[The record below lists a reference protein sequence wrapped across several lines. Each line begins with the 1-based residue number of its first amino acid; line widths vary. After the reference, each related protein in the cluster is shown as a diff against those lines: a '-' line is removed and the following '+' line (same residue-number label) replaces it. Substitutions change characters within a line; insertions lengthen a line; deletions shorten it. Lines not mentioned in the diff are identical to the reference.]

1 MKPLPNP
8 VRTGPSWAESG
19 RASIWIAAVLAL
31 VLAGAAFFGISS
43 ATNSLGVEREAEAFA
58 RNLSVLATST
68 HTESIAA
75 AGPTPGTEL
84 NASAA
89 LVGLEPA
96 LIALERSDSSAST
109 KTIRAS
115 YDQLASEAAAA
126 ELAIMTG
133 QKTADEVNAAL
144 AVTNQAFLTA
154 TNNGYNELQ
163 NAVATGKRWFT
174 VFTGAIFAIV
184 GLLLSGLILHSNSKS
199 VAAASARQRQE
210 TRFRA
215 LMQHSSDII
224 SLINPKGEVDAQSSS
239 VLRLLGRSDLWIT
252 GRPFIEIVNQQDHA
266 KFTDLLQRA
275 HSKRGEA
282 VHTRLHLSHGDG
294 SVRLFD
300 VTAAD
305 QIDQPEIEG
314 TLLTCKVIGADL
326 VDSRPAGPVLQIQHP
341 MSGLLTEPFFRD
353 RLQHALTRSTR
364 TAAPLTLVLLDLAP
378 AEAISALSDDARS
391 AVLRTVAGRLMRSIR
406 SGDSIAHLRDF
417 EMAIIL
423 EDADLTFAKSV
434 VNRIES
440 QVVVPISHLNGQIQ
454 LAVRTGL
461 TVKSD
466 PRDNPDTM
474 LLEARAAVQRA
485 TLIAHQMPVPASVI
499 PAAPFVPTVTV
510 KKPVE
515 VVLTPE
521 PPKQLFETFVSRA
534 VTGGTSIERMVEI
547 AAEDAASVAPIPA
560 KPEVRKLNASSYEIQ
575 FIPVLALETGEI
587 VELETQIRWRHP
599 ERGFVPVELSADA
612 DLVAPWALESA
623 CRIARSLPVTR
634 AGNRIRM
641 SVNISPSTP
650 IDETLVDTT
659 AKVLLTSGIDPTS
672 LQLEFPARRLDQG
685 DQISESV
692 RSTLRQLR
700 ELGVRLAIDGAG
712 AEAGR
717 LPDFH
722 NLPVQSVKLDRSVVM
737 LLDRSAD
744 RRAIVRE
751 IVELAQASDVVVIG
765 TGVETLEQAER
776 LWDLGANE
784 GQGPLFFR
792 PIPEDQLSTLFPTLA
807 NLVAAD

>member
-31 VLAGAAFFGISS
+31 ILAGAAFFGINS
-43 ATNSLGVEREAEAFA
+43 ATNTLGIEREAEAFA
-58 RNLSVLATST
+58 RNLSVLASST
-68 HTESIAA
+68 HAESIATT
-75 AGPTPGTEL
+75 GPTPGTEL
-84 NASAA
+84 KASAA
-89 LVGLEPA
+89 LVALEPA
-96 LIALERSDSSAST
+96 LIALERSDTSAAT
-109 KTIRAS
+109 KAIRTS
-115 YDQLASEAAAA
+115 YDQLASESAAA

-133 QKTADEVNAAL
+133 QKSAAEVNASL
-144 AVTNQAFLTA
+144 AVTNQAFLTS
-154 TNNGYNELQ
+154 TNDGYTKLHS
-163 NAVATGKRWFT
+163 AVATGERWFT
-174 VFTGAIFAIV
+174 LFTGAIFAII

-199 VAAASARQRQE
+199 VAATSARQRQE

-215 LMQHSSDII
+215 MMQHSSDII

-252 GRPFIEIVNQQDHA
+252 GRPFVEIVDAQDHA
-266 KFTDLLQRA
+266 KFADLLQRA
-275 HSKRGEA
+275 RSKRGEA
-282 VHTRLHLSHGDG
+282 VHTQLHLTHGDG
-294 SVRLFD
+294 SIRLFD

-314 TLLTCKVIGADL
+314 TLLTCKVIAAHA
-326 VDSRPAGPVLQIQHP
+326 VDSRPAGPMLQIQHP
-341 MSGLLTEPFFRD
+341 VSGLLTEPFFRD

-364 TAAPLTLVLLDLAP
+364 TVAPLALVLIDLAP
-378 AEAISALSDDARS
+378 ADAISALSDDARS

-423 EDADLTFAKSV
+423 EDADLTLAKSV
-434 VNRIES
+434 INRIES
-440 QVVVPISHLNGQIQ
+440 QIVVPISHLNGQIQ
-454 LAVRTGL
+454 LSARTGL
-461 TVKSD
+461 TVKAD

-485 TLIAHQMPVPASVI
+485 TLVELKEHVPVPVV
-499 PAAPFVPTVTV
+499 PVAPV
-510 KKPVE
+510 VE
-515 VVLTPE
+515 VQATEQPIEIIVTPE
-521 PPKQLFETFVSRA
+521 PPKQPIESFVSRA

-547 AAEDAASVAPIPA
+547 AAEDAASVAQPPA
-560 KPEVRKLNASSYEIQ
+560 EPVERKLNPASYEIQ

-599 ERGFVPVELSADA
+599 ERGLVPMELSGDA

-623 CRIARSLPVTR
+623 CRIARSLPLTR

-650 IDETLVDTT
+650 IDETLVDLT
-659 AKVLLTSGIDPTS
+659 AKVLLTSGIDPSS
-672 LQLEFPARRLDQG
+672 LQLEFPARHLDQG
-685 DQISESV
+685 DQISDGV
-692 RSTLRQLR
+692 HSTLRQLR

-717 LPDFH
+717 LPDF
-722 NLPVQSVKLDRSVVM
+722 LQLQVQSVKLDRSVVT

-744 RRAIVRE
+744 RRAMVRE

-784 GQGPLFFR
+784 GQGQLFFR
-792 PIPEDQLSTLFPTLA
+792 PIPEDQLSSLFPTLA